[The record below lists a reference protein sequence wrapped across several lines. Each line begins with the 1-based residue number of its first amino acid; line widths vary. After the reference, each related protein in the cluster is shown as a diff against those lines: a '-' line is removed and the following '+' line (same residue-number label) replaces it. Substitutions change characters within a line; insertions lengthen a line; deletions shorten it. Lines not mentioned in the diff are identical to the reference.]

1 MISVTSIELDYLI
14 DNDKLIDSILRP
26 QRFRKIRK
34 NRRDQRYGLNVQK
47 HITHDRSEFIMTR
60 SRVSFAFPI
69 LASLLV
75 ALALPVAAAEDTL
88 QLLKAMA
95 RHCER
100 IKDYT
105 AVFQKQEVVKG
116 KLLPQENILLKFRK
130 PFSVYM
136 RWLEGP
142 YEGREVLYVRNK
154 YKGKLIGHEG
164 GFFRFLTL
172 SLDPKGRRAMKGNRY
187 PITEAGLAKV
197 ITRVLKDVEKG
208 EAEGVLQLRH
218 KQSVEVFG
226 RRSRMITIRLPDDPE
241 RGFSTSKIN
250 LWIDLENGLPIQA
263 EFFDWDLKKVG
274 SYGYKELMLNV
285 GLTEND
291 FDRNNRSYR
300 F

>member
-1 MISVTSIELDYLI
+1 MTKSHAFLAFSV
-14 DNDKLIDSILRP
+14 
-26 QRFRKIRK
+26 
-34 NRRDQRYGLNVQK
+34 
-47 HITHDRSEFIMTR
+47 MT
-60 SRVSFAFPI
+60 
-69 LASLLV
+69 SLLV
-75 ALALPVAAAEDTL
+75 ALALPVTASEDTL
-88 QLLKAMA
+88 QLFKAMA
-95 RHCER
+95 RHSER

-105 AVFQKQEVVKG
+105 AVFHKQEVVKG
-116 KLLPQENILLKFRK
+116 KLLPEEKIFLKFRK

-142 YEGREVLYVRNK
+142 HEGREVLYVRDK
-154 YKGKLIGHEG
+154 YKGKLIGHDG

-208 EAEGVLQLRH
+208 EAEGVLQLCH

-241 RGFSTSKIN
+241 RGFSAAKIN
-250 LWIDLENGLPIQA
+250 LWIDLENGLPIKA

-274 SYGYKELMLNV
+274 SYGYKDLMLNV
-285 GLTEND
+285 GLTEDD
-291 FDRNNRSYR
+291 FDRDNKSYR